1 MIPRLFT
8 TNSRGFY
15 SKTDRIGM

>member
-1 MIPRLFT
+1 MNPRLFT
-8 TNSRGFY
+8 INSRGFY